1 MQFLYL
7 QDTQFLCKVCGDRFF
22 KTRYDITRHLEEQHG
37 GFAYKCNI
45 CNWVYNRAGKH
56 ASCRAGRDE
65 MLLFHRQT
73 GARGLE
79 AQQQLEEYY
88 RTKLPQLWE
97 AVPVENRAFPQPRDI
112 PHQNFHRSRL
122 EGLYPKQQVPQPRR
136 QSNHPQFSCNNNN
149 PTSAKSSQ
157 YSYKSDLDNYVDD
170 IQLEEPASSE
180 TTTEHRDDPQLAGV
194 TFESP
199 IRVSSPV
206 CFSSPSSSSS
216 YCSTCCSGSD
226 SESESEKEEG
236 LEEPLNLCLTDVDTD
251 KRVIK
256 TRKRKASGQD
266 SKDETNNKKMNI
278 SEETKV
284 SISSESVDIEMRE
297 DCENKKSDLKQ
308 NEKDAKRD
316 DNKKSDLK
324 QNEKGVKRADNK
336 KSDLKQNEKDVKR
349 DDNKK
354 SDLKQNEKDTKR
366 DDNKKSDLKQ
376 NEKDAKRDGNKKSDL
391 KQNEKDAKR
400 DGNKKSDLKQN
411 EKDAKRDGNKKSD
424 LKQNEKDAKR
434 NDIKKG
440 DNNMQQGDTQAKKGN
455 IKDSHTTVKKDE
467 RSDTQNEKVDS
478 KSEND
483 DNINNEGEI
492 QDEFA
497 YLNETAVQWLERNW
511 NDNTFYN
518 ISRLFTTLRYRGST
532 RPYERNASPRP
543 MTNVAFKTFTN
554 LQRIQESPILLEI
567 GGQVFQTSKLTLL
580 VDPNSLL
587 GMLFRKTCPMRPSG
601 NTFKFDRDPTHFRYI
616 LNYLRNGGHLD
627 KMTLPQEK
635 KDLLE
640 LITEVRYFCLK
651 GMEEIVLDR
660 LELETG
666 SRDF

>member
-1 MQFLYL
+1 MKQNEK
-7 QDTQFLCKVCGDRFF
+7 DAK
-22 KTRYDITRHLEEQHG
+22 
-37 GFAYKCNI
+37 
-45 CNWVYNRAGKH
+45 
-56 ASCRAGRDE
+56 RD
-65 MLLFHRQT
+65 
-73 GARGLE
+73 G
-79 AQQQLEEYY
+79 
-88 RTKLPQLWE
+88 
-97 AVPVENRAFPQPRDI
+97 
-112 PHQNFHRSRL
+112 
-122 EGLYPKQQVPQPRR
+122 
-136 QSNHPQFSCNNNN
+136 
-149 PTSAKSSQ
+149 
-157 YSYKSDLDNYVDD
+157 
-170 IQLEEPASSE
+170 
-180 TTTEHRDDPQLAGV
+180 
-194 TFESP
+194 
-199 IRVSSPV
+199 
-206 CFSSPSSSSS
+206 
-216 YCSTCCSGSD
+216 
-226 SESESEKEEG
+226 
-236 LEEPLNLCLTDVDTD
+236 
-251 KRVIK
+251 
-256 TRKRKASGQD
+256 
-266 SKDETNNKKMNI
+266 
-278 SEETKV
+278 
-284 SISSESVDIEMRE
+284 
-297 DCENKKSDLKQ
+297 NKKSDLKQ

-324 QNEKGVKRADNK
+324 QNEKDA
-336 KSDLKQNEKDVKR
+336 
-349 DDNKK
+349 
-354 SDLKQNEKDTKR
+354 KR

-376 NEKDAKRDGNKKSDL
+376 NEKDAKRDGI
-391 KQNEKDAKR
+391 KR
-400 DGNKKSDLKQN
+400 
-411 EKDAKRDGNKKSD
+411 SD

-434 NDIKKG
+434 NDIKKS

-478 KSEND
+478 KGEND
-483 DNINNEGEI
+483 DNINNEGDI

-554 LQRIQESPILLEI
+554 LQRIQECPILLEI
-567 GGQVFQTSKLTLL
+567 GGQVFKTSKLTLL
-580 VDPNSLL
+580 ADPNSLL

-601 NTFKFDRDPTHFRYI
+601 DTYKFDRDPTHFRYI

>member
-45 CNWVYNRAGKH
+45 CNRVYNRAGKH

-73 GARGLE
+73 GARGIE

-199 IRVSSPV
+199 VRVSSPV

-256 TRKRKASGQD
+256 TEKRKASGQD
-266 SKDETNNKKMNI
+266 SKDETNNKKINI

-284 SISSESVDIEMRE
+284 SISSESVDI
-297 DCENKKSDLKQ
+297 
-308 NEKDAKRD
+308 DAKRD
-316 DNKKSDLK
+316 CI
-324 QNEKGVKRADNK
+324 
-336 KSDLKQNEKDVKR
+336 
-349 DDNKK
+349 
-354 SDLKQNEKDTKR
+354 
-366 DDNKKSDLKQ
+366 
-376 NEKDAKRDGNKKSDL
+376 
-391 KQNEKDAKR
+391 
-400 DGNKKSDLKQN
+400 
-411 EKDAKRDGNKKSD
+411 KKSD

-483 DNINNEGEI
+483 DNINNEGDI

-580 VDPNSLL
+580 ADPNSLL

-601 NTFKFDRDPTHFRYI
+601 NTYKFDRDPTHFRYI

>member
-45 CNWVYNRAGKH
+45 CNRVYNRAGKH

-73 GARGLE
+73 GARGIE

-266 SKDETNNKKMNI
+266 SKDETNNKKMNK

-297 DCENKKSDLKQ
+297 DCDIKKS
-308 NEKDAKRD
+308 E
-316 DNKKSDLK
+316 
-324 QNEKGVKRADNK
+324 VKP
-336 KSDLKQNEKDVKR
+336 NEKDVKR

-354 SDLKQNEKDTKR
+354 SDLKQNEKDVKR
-366 DDNKKSDLKQ
+366 DGNKKSDLKQ

-411 EKDAKRDGNKKSD
+411 EKDVKRDDNKKSDLKQNKKDAKRDDNKKSD

-467 RSDTQNEKVDS
+467 RSDIQNEKVDS

-483 DNINNEGEI
+483 DNINNEGDI

-580 VDPNSLL
+580 ADPNSLL

-601 NTFKFDRDPTHFRYI
+601 NTYKFDRDPTHFRYI

>member
-45 CNWVYNRAGKH
+45 CNRVYNRAGKH

-170 IQLEEPASSE
+170 IQLEKPASSE

-297 DCENKKSDLKQ
+297 DCDIKKSEVKP
-308 NEKDAKRD
+308 NEKDA
-316 DNKKSDLK
+316 
-324 QNEKGVKRADNK
+324 
-336 KSDLKQNEKDVKR
+336 
-349 DDNKK
+349 
-354 SDLKQNEKDTKR
+354 KR

-400 DGNKKSDLKQN
+400 DDNKKSDLKQN

-434 NDIKKG
+434 DCIKKSDLKQNEKDAKRNDIKKG
-440 DNNMQQGDTQAKKGN
+440 DNNIQQGDTQAKKGN

-467 RSDTQNEKVDS
+467 RSDIQNEKVDS

-483 DNINNEGEI
+483 DNINNEGDI

-554 LQRIQESPILLEI
+554 LQRIQESPILLKI
-567 GGQVFQTSKLTLL
+567 GGQVFKTSKLTLL
-580 VDPNSLL
+580 ADPNSLL
-587 GMLFRKTCPMRPSG
+587 GMLFRKTCPMRFSG
-601 NTFKFDRDPTHFRYI
+601 NTYKFDCDPTHFRYI

>member
-45 CNWVYNRAGKH
+45 CNRVYNRAGKH

-73 GARGLE
+73 GARGVE

-226 SESESEKEEG
+226 SELESEKEEG
-236 LEEPLNLCLTDVDTD
+236 LEEPLNLCLTDVDND

-266 SKDETNNKKMNI
+266 SKDETNNKKINI

-297 DCENKKSDLKQ
+297 DCDIKKSDLKQ

-316 DNKKSDLK
+316 
-324 QNEKGVKRADNK
+324 GNK
-336 KSDLKQNEKDVKR
+336 KSDLKQNEKDA
-349 DDNKK
+349 
-354 SDLKQNEKDTKR
+354 KR

-400 DGNKKSDLKQN
+400 DDNKKSDLKQN
-411 EKDAKRDGNKKSD
+411 EKDAKRDDNKKSD

-554 LQRIQESPILLEI
+554 LQQIQESPILLEI

-580 VDPNSLL
+580 ADPNSLL

-601 NTFKFDRDPTHFRYI
+601 NTYKFDRDPTHFRYI

>member
-45 CNWVYNRAGKH
+45 CNRVYNRAGKH

-73 GARGLE
+73 GARGIE

-170 IQLEEPASSE
+170 VQLEEPASSE
-180 TTTEHRDDPQLAGV
+180 TTAEHRDDPQLAGV

-266 SKDETNNKKMNI
+266 SKDETNNKKMNK

-297 DCENKKSDLKQ
+297 DCDIKKSEVKQNEKDAKTDDNKKNDLKQNEKDAKRDGNKKSDLKQNEKDAKRDDNKKSDLKLNEKDAKRDGNKKSDLKQNEKDAKTDDNKKSDLKLNEKDAKRDGNKKSDLKQ

-324 QNEKGVKRADNK
+324 QNEKDA
-336 KSDLKQNEKDVKR
+336 KR
-349 DDNKK
+349 DN
-354 SDLKQNEKDTKR
+354 
-366 DDNKKSDLKQ
+366 NKKSDLKQ

-400 DGNKKSDLKQN
+400 DDNKKSDLKQN

-424 LKQNEKDAKR
+424 SKQNEKDAKR

-483 DNINNEGEI
+483 DNINNEGDI

-532 RPYERNASPRP
+532 RPYETPYD
-543 MTNVAFKTFTN
+543 
-554 LQRIQESPILLEI
+554 EC
-567 GGQVFQTSKLTLL
+567 
-580 VDPNSLL
+580 SL
-587 GMLFRKTCPMRPSG
+587 
-601 NTFKFDRDPTHFRYI
+601 
-616 LNYLRNGGHLD
+616 
-627 KMTLPQEK
+627 
-635 KDLLE
+635 
-640 LITEVRYFCLK
+640 
-651 GMEEIVLDR
+651 
-660 LELETG
+660 
-666 SRDF
+666 

>member
-1 MQFLYL
+1 M
-7 QDTQFLCKVCGDRFF
+7 
-22 KTRYDITRHLEEQHG
+22 
-37 GFAYKCNI
+37 
-45 CNWVYNRAGKH
+45 
-56 ASCRAGRDE
+56 
-65 MLLFHRQT
+65 
-73 GARGLE
+73 
-79 AQQQLEEYY
+79 
-88 RTKLPQLWE
+88 
-97 AVPVENRAFPQPRDI
+97 
-112 PHQNFHRSRL
+112 
-122 EGLYPKQQVPQPRR
+122 
-136 QSNHPQFSCNNNN
+136 
-149 PTSAKSSQ
+149 
-157 YSYKSDLDNYVDD
+157 
-170 IQLEEPASSE
+170 
-180 TTTEHRDDPQLAGV
+180 
-194 TFESP
+194 
-199 IRVSSPV
+199 
-206 CFSSPSSSSS
+206 
-216 YCSTCCSGSD
+216 
-226 SESESEKEEG
+226 
-236 LEEPLNLCLTDVDTD
+236 CLTDVDTD
-251 KRVIK
+251 KRLIK

-316 DNKKSDLK
+316 GSKKSDLK
-324 QNEKGVKRADNK
+324 QNEKDAKRDGNK
-336 KSDLKQNEKDVKR
+336 KSDLKQNEKDAKR

-354 SDLKQNEKDTKR
+354 SDLKQNEKDAKR

-400 DGNKKSDLKQN
+400 DD
-411 EKDAKRDGNKKSD
+411 NKKSD

-483 DNINNEGEI
+483 DNINNEGDI

-580 VDPNSLL
+580 ADPNSLL

-601 NTFKFDRDPTHFRYI
+601 NTYKFDRDPTHFRYI

-635 KDLLE
+635 KHLLE

>member
-45 CNWVYNRAGKH
+45 CNRVYNRVGKH

-97 AVPVENRAFPQPRDI
+97 AVPVENRAFPQPSDI

-199 IRVSSPV
+199 VRVSSPV

-251 KRVIK
+251 RRVIK
-256 TRKRKASGQD
+256 TRKRKASGQG
-266 SKDETNNKKMNI
+266 SKDYETNNKKINI

-297 DCENKKSDLKQ
+297 DCDIKKSEVKQ
-308 NEKDAKRD
+308 NEKDA
-316 DNKKSDLK
+316 
-324 QNEKGVKRADNK
+324 
-336 KSDLKQNEKDVKR
+336 
-349 DDNKK
+349 
-354 SDLKQNEKDTKR
+354 KR

-400 DGNKKSDLKQN
+400 DGNKKS
-411 EKDAKRDGNKKSD
+411 E

-440 DNNMQQGDTQAKKGN
+440 DNNMQQGDTQAKKGY

-467 RSDTQNEKVDS
+467 RSDTQDEKVDS

-483 DNINNEGEI
+483 DNINNEGDI

-511 NDNTFYN
+511 NDNTFYD

-580 VDPNSLL
+580 ADPNSLL

-601 NTFKFDRDPTHFRYI
+601 NTYKFDRDPTHFRYI